1 MRYYVYISDSKVD
14 MLLPQI
20 PHDTKR
26 KIATEFKLDIK
37 IFGAARRTETET
49 EEDRIFRLETVAE
62 HIYTNED
69 VGTPDQPATYFAG
82 TLPMRWGPF
91 GLQRFG
97 ADRDEKSPIVY
108 FAGSTGQTLVGLGGS
123 SKHVIGNVGPSNPT
137 DWLGSVAPI
146 LFQLLMRN
154 ATNEEHELNDDDDEN
169 GTPNLYILGRKMTA
183 SFQEMGGPD
192 QRLEF
197 LAKKMLAGETMSDR
211 RDGEPFLI
219 LGTPLYVALAE

>member
-1 MRYYVYISDSKVD
+1 

-26 KIATEFKLDIK
+26 TIATEFKLDIK
-37 IFGAARRTETET
+37 IFGAARRTETVT

-69 VGTPDQPATYFAG
+69 VGTIDQPATYFEG
-82 TLPMRWGPF
+82 ILPMRWGPF
-91 GLQRFG
+91 ALNRFP

-108 FAGSTGQTLVGLGGS
+108 FAGSTGKTLVGLGGS
-123 SKHVIGNVGPSNPT
+123 SKHVIGNVGPSHPT

-146 LFQLLMRN
+146 LFQLLMHS
-154 ATNEEHELNDDDDEN
+154 ATNEEHELNDQDDEIA
-169 GTPNLYILGRKMTA
+169 TTNLYILGRKMTTA
-183 SFQEMGGPD
+183 FQEMGGPD
-192 QRLEF
+192 QHLEF
-197 LAKKMLAGETMSDR
+197 LAKKILAGETMSNT
-211 RDGEPFLI
+211 RDGERFLT